1 MFTALEGSAR
11 PPFIIRW
18 PGQVPAGK
26 VSNEM
31 VHCVDMFPTLARIA
45 GVEVPQDRAI
55 DGVDQSEFFLG
66 KQERSRREGF
76 PFYVGNILVA
86 VKWRNWKVH
95 FYVLDEPSDPPLK
108 LLVPRV
114 YDLDIDPRELR
125 DVSLSKS
132 WVLHP
137 VVTIIGAFEE
147 STKRYPLIPMGTP
160 DPYLPP
166 T

>member
-1 MFTALEGSAR
+1 
-11 PPFIIRW
+11 
-18 PGQVPAGK
+18 
-26 VSNEM
+26 
-31 VHCVDMFPTLARIA
+31 MFPTLARIA